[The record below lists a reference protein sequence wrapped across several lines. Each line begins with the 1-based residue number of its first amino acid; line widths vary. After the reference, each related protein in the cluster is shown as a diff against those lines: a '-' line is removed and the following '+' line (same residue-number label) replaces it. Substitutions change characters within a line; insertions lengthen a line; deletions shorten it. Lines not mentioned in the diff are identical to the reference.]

1 MWFKN
6 LSLRA
11 KVLIGGLSPLVLLLI
26 LGIMSISSI
35 QSIVNTNKWVVHTH
49 KVIEQVMGIIGS
61 AVDMETG
68 MRGYLLAGKD
78 SFLDPYKNGEKAS
91 YERIALLKDTVSDNP
106 KQVDRLSEVGKILK
120 EW

>member
-6 LSLRA
+6 LSLRS

-26 LGIMSISSI
+26 IGIVSITSI
-35 QSIVNTNKWVVHTH
+35 HSIVETNKWVVHTH
-49 KVIEQVMGIIGS
+49 EVIEQVTGVIGS

-78 SFLDPYKNGEKAS
+78 SFLDGCRYFWTIFKIININNIIKIS
-91 YERIALLKDTVSDNP
+91 IAISSN
-106 KQVDRLSEVGKILK
+106 I
-120 EW
+120 